1 MATTSYQNIAISSL
15 AVKAVNYARGVM
27 DIGSDNRFPQV
38 YWGFPARKMC
48 VTEMRNHVQTELAG
62 LRKVRIRMHQEVNW
76 KDQLESSA
84 SWAKLMGCGNCG
96 EYSALA
102 FVYLRDVLKVKPL
115 DWMEYN
121 NMQHAFVIVGRD
133 SGCSPVSPNET
144 FGPSAIGKWNDSTI
158 MCDAYYGKVLDYSHL
173 VRELGNRNR
182 LRLLYRYE

>member
-1 MATTSYQNIAISSL
+1 M
-15 AVKAVNYARGVM
+15 NYAQKVM
-27 DIGSDNRFPQV
+27 DIGSDNRLPQN
-38 YWGFPARKMC
+38 YWGFPARKLC
-48 VTEMRNHVQTELAG
+48 VSEMRDRVSKELDD
-62 LRKVRIRMHQEVNW
+62 LRKLRVQMSQQVEW

-84 SWAKLMGCGNCG
+84 SWARTMGCGNCG

-133 SGCSPVSPNET
+133 AGSAPTTSNET
-144 FGPSAIGKWNDSTI
+144 FGPSAIGKWNTSSI
-158 MCDAYYGKVLDYSHL
+158 MCDAYYNQVLDYSRL

-182 LRLLYRYE
+182 FRLLYRYE

>member
-1 MATTSYQNIAISSL
+1 MAQTSHQNIALSSL
-15 AVKAVNYARGVM
+15 ALQAVKYAQKVM
-27 DIGSDNRFPQV
+27 DIGSDNRLPQA

-48 VTEMRNHVQTELAG
+48 VTEMRDHVEKELAE
-62 LRKVRIRMHQEVNW
+62 LRRLRLQMKQDVGW
-76 KDQLESSA
+76 KDQLEASA

-102 FVYLRDVLKVKPL
+102 FVYLRDVLKARPL

-133 SGCSPVSPNET
+133 SGTAPTASNEL
-144 FGPSAIGKWNDSTI
+144 FYPPAIGKWNTSCI
-158 MCDAYYGKVLDYSHL
+158 MCDAYYDRVLDYSHL
-173 VRELGNRNR
+173 VRELGNRSR